1 MPPRTAPASS
11 AHRTWVE
18 GLLIVAFWTL
28 LAALLVGS
36 YVLDGRR
43 GMPHAGFVVYEFI
56 QAYLWAA
63 LTPIVFWATR
73 RYSVE
78 RSNWHTR
85 ISMHLGLG
93 LIISLAVDVIE
104 NVNLRYVARPSWAD
118 QLSFSP
124 LEAFLELD
132 FLDDLLIY
140 LAILAAGFA
149 RDYFLRYQER
159 TAHADRLQAQL
170 TRARLEALRMQIHP
184 HFFFNTLHAISSLVE
199 RDPQRVRRIIARLS
213 DLLRYTLDDESG
225 QEVPLRKELQFLDG
239 YLDIQR
245 IRFPDRLA
253 VKKEVASDTLDALIP
268 SLILQPL
275 VENAIKHGVSGRRG
289 KGKIILRARRS
300 RDMLVL
306 EVQDNGPG
314 LPDSPARPGAD
325 AAAPQRGGIGLSNV
339 EARLQE
345 MYGER
350 AAVRLRNAEGGGLLA
365 GISLPYHTSG
375 DLHTASAE
383 HVQ

>member
-1 MPPRTAPASS
+1 MPSRTAPVSS
-11 AHRTWVE
+11 AHRRWVE

-43 GMPHAGFVVYEFI
+43 GMPGAGFVVYEFI

-63 LTPIVFWATR
+63 LTPLVFWATR

-78 RSNWHTR
+78 RTNWHRR

-93 LIISLAVDVIE
+93 LIISLAVDVVE
-104 NVNLRYVARPSWAD
+104 NVNLRYVAQPSWAD

-159 TAHADRLQAQL
+159 RAHADRLQAQL

-213 DLLRYTLDDESG
+213 DLLRYTLDDENG

-253 VKKEVASDTLDALIP
+253 VEKEVASDTLDALIP

-289 KGKIILRARRS
+289 EGTIILRARRS

-314 LPDSPARPGAD
+314 LTDPDD
-325 AAAPQRGGIGLSNV
+325 AAPHREGIGLSNV

-350 AAVRLRNAEGGGLLA
+350 AAVRLRNVENGGLLA
-365 GISLPYHTSG
+365 RISLPYHTSE

-383 HVQ
+383 HMQ